1 MTAPAAMVLLQAV
14 RVLDPGSGR
23 DEPGCDV
30 LIEGSRIAAIGRG
43 LPVPP
48 GAAVWSRPGSVVT
61 PGFLDLHC
69 HLRDPGAP
77 DKETVGTGTAAAAR
91 GGFAAVC
98 AMANHTPPLDDPT
111 RLAAARA
118 HDRGR
123 ALVPVHRFAACTRE
137 LAGVQPVDVDGCVA
151 AGAAGFSDDGR
162 HALGPAQL
170 EAVLRAAAHH
180 GRVVA
185 IHPEDEDALAAV
197 NSGGS
202 PTTWAHRPAGAE
214 EAAVRSA
221 LAVLR
226 AVAGA
231 GARLHLQHLSTTAA
245 VAALRAAR
253 AEGLPVTGEVTPH
266 HLALDA
272 PPAGPPAGPWK
283 VNPPLRGPQDRRALW
298 AAVRDGTIQA
308 IATDHAPHEA
318 AAKTGDPW
326 RDAAGISG
334 LETALAVCLGLPGA
348 ADALPQLVTALTV
361 GPWEVLG
368 AATGVMRP
376 ALRVGGPA
384 TCTWF
389 DPQERWTPAR
399 EADAWCSRGRNTPFW
414 TVPLT
419 GRVLATLIGGRSAY
433 RAVAAPAEPVHA

>member
-1 MTAPAAMVLLQAV
+1 MTVPTAVRLLRSV

-23 DEPGCDV
+23 DQPGCDV
-30 LIEGSRIAAIGRG
+30 LIEGPRIAAIGRG

-48 GAAVWSRPGSVVT
+48 GAELWSHPGSVVT

-77 DKETVGTGTAAAAR
+77 EEETVATGTAAAAR

-98 AMANHTPPLDDPT
+98 AMANHAPPIDDPA

-118 HDRGR
+118 HDAGQ
-123 ALVPVHRFAACTRE
+123 ALVPVHRFAACTRG
-137 LAGVQPVDVDGCVA
+137 LAGAEPVDVDGCVA

-162 HALGPAQL
+162 HALGPVQL
-170 EAVLRAAAHH
+170 EWVLRAAARH

-185 IHPEDEDALAAV
+185 IHPEDEVALAAV
-197 NSGGS
+197 NAGGA
-202 PTTWAHRPAGAE
+202 PATWAHRPGGAE
-214 EAAVRSA
+214 IAAVRSA
-221 LAVLR
+221 LKVLR
-226 AVAGA
+226 ALAGT
-231 GARLHLQHLSTTAA
+231 GARLHLQHLSTAEA

-272 PPAGPPAGPWK
+272 PPGGPPGAPWK
-283 VNPPLRGPQDRRALW
+283 VNPPLRGPEDRRALW
-298 AAVRDGTIQA
+298 AAVRDGTLQA

-318 AAKTGDPW
+318 AVTTGDPW

-334 LETALAVCLGLPGA
+334 LETALAVCLRLPGA
-348 ADALPQLVTALTV
+348 AAALPQLVAALTV
-361 GPWEVLG
+361 GPWTVLG
-368 AATGVMRP
+368 PAAGVPRP

-389 DPQERWTPAR
+389 DPEERWTPAR
-399 EADAWCSRGRNTPFW
+399 EADAWRSRGRNTPFW
-414 TVPLT
+414 AAPLT
-419 GRVLATLIGGRSAY
+419 GRVLATLVGGRPAY
-433 RAVAAPAEPVHA
+433 RRAASPAEPVHV